1 MNSYI
6 LSLLA
11 YVFGL
16 SLLDLSTNKYYARS
30 WRRAD
35 VYKKGLL
42 VYYLL
47 LHNVIYFVIYFSIF
61 FLLYNFHTTS
71 LQYFVAYFLLL
82 VAVPLHWYT
91 NNNRCWFTERQNELL
106 GIDKGYAF
114 RDTYSVLTNQH
125 FKANPI
131 RDNIYLGYLIVCIVA
146 SIAMMSVKASV

>member
-16 SLLDLSTNKYYARS
+16 SFLDLLTNKHYARI
-30 WRRAD
+30 WHRINID
-35 VYKKGLL
+35 KKSQL

-47 LHNVIYFVIYFSIF
+47 LHNIIYFVIYFSIF
-61 FLLYNFHTTS
+61 FLLYYFHTTS
-71 LQYFVAYFLLL
+71 LTYFVAYFLLL

-106 GIDKGYAF
+106 GIDKEYGF

-125 FKANPI
+125 FKSNPI
-131 RDNIYLGYLIVCIVA
+131 RDNVYLGYLIVCIVA
-146 SIAMMSVKASV
+146 SIAMISIKVSV